1 MTDSVEGVPVSGV
14 SLLAVLVGAAVLTGS
29 VGVADIASVVGA
41 SDTDVAASSLE
52 HDDKPATP
60 SKTTAEI
67 TTG

>member
-1 MTDSVEGVPVSGV
+1 
-14 SLLAVLVGAAVLTGS
+14 VLVGAAVLTGS
-29 VGVADIASVVGA
+29 VGDADVASVVGA